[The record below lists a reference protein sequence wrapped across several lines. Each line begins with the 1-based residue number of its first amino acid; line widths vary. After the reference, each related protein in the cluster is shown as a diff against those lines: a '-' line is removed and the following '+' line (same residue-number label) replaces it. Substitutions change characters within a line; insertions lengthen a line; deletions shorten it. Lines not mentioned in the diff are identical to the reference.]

1 MNRWSNT
8 GLRACAAPAAMLL
21 CCSGAPAQPWSH
33 FAGSPARVSAV
44 AVPPPRIDVP
54 LWLAYHDPSGQAI
67 AFIGQS
73 GIVADVD
80 HVYAA
85 GKSGGVDRVYA
96 IGRADGEVA
105 WAAAVD
111 PPYLGS
117 WSTPAIDEANGTV
130 VVASG
135 LTVRGFDRVSGVP
148 RWQTPLPRHVV
159 NASPLVTTGLGAGGG
174 ADRVFI
180 TDYDPFGVDGRLH
193 CINADPFD
201 PGLNPYQPGQVV
213 WSVVLGA
220 TSGNTPACADGVVYV
235 ASVSDESGS
244 LFGVVRAF
252 DARATR
258 PQAPLWTFEN
268 TIDTGF
274 FGGVCVAG
282 APGDRFIYAASYGF
296 FGGQFAGNLVKLKAN
311 DGSLAWSAPCN
322 RTAAT
327 PIPLGDGRIVLSGGI
342 PGFGS
347 APSLQLFE
355 DFGASGALAWDT
367 ALDTWTDAN
376 ANGVMD
382 VGEYLLVGGWT
393 HQPIAAGVG
402 KGTGGGDEAL
412 IAGAMPTATWSAAC
426 TDLYVL
432 DVDREPADPG
442 FIQAHAIGVGST
454 PAVVGAGGG
463 GGDNLYTLGA
473 GGLSAFGA
481 PVCYA
486 DCTGDGLLAVA
497 DFGCFQTRFVLADPW
512 ADCTGEGT
520 LSVADFGCFQT
531 RYVIGC
537 P

>member
-1 MNRWSNT
+1 MSPRIDSRR
-8 GLRACAAPAAMLL
+8 RALAASAFLSL

-33 FAGSPARVSAV
+33 FAGSPARIAAV
-44 AVPPPRIDVP
+44 GAPPPGIDVP
-54 LWLAYHDPSGQAI
+54 LWLAYHDASGQAI
-67 AFIGQS
+67 AFVGQS
-73 GIVADVD
+73 GVVADD
-80 HVYAA
+80 DRVYAV

-96 IGRADGEVA
+96 IGRTDGEVA

-111 PPYLGS
+111 APYLGS
-117 WSTPAIDEANGTV
+117 WSTPAIDGANGAV

-135 LTVRGFDRVSGVP
+135 LTVRAFSHASGDA
-148 RWQTPLPRHVV
+148 RWQAPLPRKVV
-159 NASPLVTTGLGAGGG
+159 NASPLVTAGLGPGGG

-201 PGLNPYQPGQVV
+201 AGLNPFMPGQVV

-220 TSGNTPACADGVVYV
+220 TSGNTAAYADGVVYV

-252 DARATR
+252 DAAAI
-258 PQAPLWTFEN
+258 APPPPVWVFEN
-268 TIDTGF
+268 AIDTGF
-274 FGGVCVAG
+274 FGGVCVDDTPAG
-282 APGDRFIYAASYGF
+282 RFIYTASYGF
-296 FGGQFAGNLVKLKAN
+296 FGGQFAGNFVKLRAE
-311 DGSLAWSAPCN
+311 DGALVWTAPCN

-327 PIPLGDGRIVLSGGI
+327 PIPLGDGRVVVSGGI

-355 DFGASGALAWDT
+355 DLGTSAALAWDT
-367 ALDTWTDAN
+367 AIDTWTDAN

-402 KGTGGGDEAL
+402 SAGGDESL
-412 IAGAMPTATWSAAC
+412 IAGAMPTANWTAAC

-432 DVDREPADPG
+432 DVDRDPADPG
-442 FIQAHAIGVGST
+442 FVEAHAVGAGST
-454 PAVVGAGGG
+454 PAVAGASGGG
-463 GGDNLYTLGA
+463 MSLYTLGA

-481 PVCYA
+481 PACYA
-486 DCTGDGLLAVA
+486 DCSGDGALSVA
-497 DFGCFQTRFVLADPW
+497 DFGCFQTRYVLADPW
-512 ADCTGEGT
+512 ADCTGEGSLT
-520 LSVADFGCFQT
+520 VADFGCFQT